1 MFGNGRI
8 YYGCPWRYA
17 ACGVASRTLGCAWSG
32 TDDSGQLAGAHEA
45 EKEVAMHNVI
55 WTKRYR
61 GWLISVVCLVMATA
75 FVVVSRLDTYGLER
89 RVSEPFA
96 FEANGL
102 LLSGTLWL
110 PDQAATAAVVLVHG
124 DGPQDRTSQQ
134 GYDPLINALL
144 DAGVAVVSWD
154 KPGIGDSQ
162 GNWLNQSMT
171 DRSVNVR
178 SAVSTL
184 RSKLQAIPVG
194 VLGFSQAGWVLP
206 RLTPGSADFLVLV
219 GGAVSWQRQADYYTR
234 TRLQRAGMSEPD
246 IERVMAQMA
255 AADEVLFASSQV
267 PPAALLG
274 SMSPERWAF
283 VRRNLHED
291 ATDELK
297 KLKIPVLALWGAD
310 DLNVNPEINAD
321 IYRKTV
327 GGNHPANRIEVIP
340 DATHGLLKST
350 PYNTQLTSQ
359 WPWLTTL
366 RFLMEG
372 QHAYAPGVLETITG
386 WVHAR
391 AGGTEAR

>member
-1 MFGNGRI
+1 MCFI
-8 YYGCPWRYA
+8 
-17 ACGVASRTLGCAWSG
+17 VAIALIV
-32 TDDSGQLAGAHEA
+32 LA
-45 EKEVAMHNVI
+45 
-55 WTKRYR
+55 
-61 GWLISVVCLVMATA
+61 
-75 FVVVSRLDTYGLER
+75 RLDTYGLDR
-89 RVSEPFA
+89 RTSEPFA
-96 FEANGL
+96 FDANGL
-102 LLSGTLWL
+102 RLAGTLWL
-110 PDQAATAAVVLVHG
+110 PDHAATAAVVLVHG

-144 DAGVAVVSWD
+144 DAGIAVVSWD
-154 KPGIGDSQ
+154 KPGIGDSP
-162 GNWLNQSMT
+162 GDWLSQSMT
-171 DRSVNVR
+171 DRYVDVR
-178 SAVSTL
+178 SALSVL
-184 RSKLQAIPVG
+184 RSKLPAIPVG
-194 VLGFSQAGWVLP
+194 ALGFSQAGWVLP
-206 RLTPGSADFLVLV
+206 RLASGDADFLVLV

-340 DATHGLLKST
+340 DATHGLLRST